1 MTRLRIGF
9 ASVYAWRPHV
19 EQMMFLARLVR
30 QAGHEAL
37 FLACDSDLPA
47 CYTRLLR
54 DVRPDWMECA
64 MCRAGGVRSYAGSN
78 VTAIGALLP
87 APGRATEQAGQWAAS
102 SASTLGRFEA
112 PQEYES
118 EAFLQLRERLAPAV
132 ATAYAA
138 ASEWIRRERLDAV
151 CLFNGRMDA
160 TRAIFE
166 AARAAGVR
174 VVSFERT
181 WFGDGL
187 QLLPDEHCLGLQ
199 SVGRLVS
206 EWKDRPLTR
215 EQATRAAEL
224 AARRFLR
231 RNQTEWRAYNVN
243 AVATPWP
250 VTAPRRKVLF
260 LPSSTNEIWGHEDW
274 RSGWSD
280 PTAAVEGL
288 MARLG
293 LEPSDIVLRCHP
305 NWAERIGRNDGRL
318 PERFY
323 TRWAQELG
331 IHVIPSADPT
341 STMHLIEQCE
351 LLVLQ
356 SGSAAFEA
364 GVLGKR
370 IVTTAPSTYHLGGF
384 TENVHRPEELAQLAP
399 LESALPPGRAR
410 EVARRALRFG
420 YTMAY
425 RIAQYTGALQAASSS
440 AYRYPDA
447 ADPDRL
453 MRLIA
458 TGTLEPDDAAWA
470 PDLAGE
476 DAVLE
481 TIDRRDWGAFG
492 PRAAATDAGPAK
504 GDPVQRRLLFR
515 PIDTVRGWMQV
526 GDR

>member
-1 MTRLRIGF
+1 MTPLRIGF

-19 EQMMFLARLVR
+19 EQMMFLARLVQ

-64 MCRAGGVRSYAGSN
+64 MCRAGGVRSYAGSH
-78 VTAIGALLP
+78 VTAIGALQP
-87 APGRATEQAGQWAAS
+87 EPGMATKQAREWAAS

-112 PQEYES
+112 PAEYES
-118 EAFLQLRERLAPAV
+118 EEFLQLRDRLAPAV
-132 ATAYAA
+132 AKAYAA
-138 ASEWIRRERLDAV
+138 ASEWIRRERLDAL

-160 TRAIFE
+160 TRAILE
-166 AARAAGVR
+166 AARAAGIR
-174 VVSFERT
+174 VLSFERT

-199 SVGRLVS
+199 SVWRLVS

-231 RNQTEWRAYNVN
+231 RNHTEWRAYNVN

-250 VTAPRRKVLF
+250 VAAARRKVLF
-260 LPSSTNEIWGHEDW
+260 LPSSNNEIWGHEDW
-274 RSGWSD
+274 RSGWGD
-280 PTAAVEGL
+280 PMAAMEGL
-288 MARLG
+288 MARLE
-293 LEPSDIVLRCHP
+293 LSPSDIVLRCHP
-305 NWAERIGRNDGRL
+305 NWAERIGKNDGRR
-318 PERFY
+318 PEQFY
-323 TRWAQELG
+323 TRWAQGLG

-370 IVTTAPSTYHLGGF
+370 IVTTTPSTYHLGGF
-384 TENVHRPEELAQLAP
+384 TENVHRPDDLAHLDP
-399 LESALPPGRAR
+399 LQPALPPERAR
-410 EVARRALRFG
+410 EVTRRALRFG

-425 RIAQYTGALQAASSS
+425 RIAQYTRALQATSSS
-440 AYRYPDA
+440 AYRYADR

-453 MRLIA
+453 MRLLA

-476 DAVLE
+476 GVVLE
-481 TIDRRDWGAFG
+481 AIARRDWGAFG
-492 PRAAATDAGPAK
+492 RPAAPADAGPAR
-504 GDPVQRRLLFR
+504 GEPVQRRLLFR
-515 PIDTVRGWMQV
+515 PIDRVRGWMQV